1 MVHYLKLSIM
11 NPKEALKNLFEIL
24 DLEEQI
30 RYEEEREER
39 IALRKEIVEIQ
50 KNLSEFLASKGYEG
64 ADWDDSVTT
73 MVACGLSPNQ
83 ANFILRAQNLNME
96 VISYSG
102 RGMYGD
108 RCPAVVGD
116 HFGFEGLMYTDNMG
130 LDLVFYAKN

>member
-1 MVHYLKLSIM
+1 M
-11 NPKEALKNLFEIL
+11 NPKEALKNLFEIW
-24 DLEEQI
+24 DLEEQV

-50 KNLSEFLASKGYEG
+50 KNLSEFLAQEGHYEG
-64 ADWDDSVTT
+64 ADWDDSVAT

-83 ANFILRAQNLNME
+83 ANFILKARDLDME

-116 HFGFEGLMYTDNMG
+116 HFDFEGVFTDNMG
-130 LDLVFYAKN
+130 LELVFYARY